1 MGGISS
7 MRRGDARWQGM
18 MTSDDKKKIRW
29 ACAFA
34 KPGIKK
40 KNYDKISFRTER
52 AFNVK
57 KNMILYSTYDLSGIK
72 QQKMRT
78 FTYRALQC
86 GVKYEK

>member
-40 KNYDKISFRTER
+40 KLRQNIILNRKGMQCEKKYDTIFHIRFIGHKTT
-52 AFNVK
+52 
-57 KNMILYSTYDLSGIK
+57 KNEDIYL
-72 QQKMRT
+72 
-78 FTYRALQC
+78 
-86 GVKYEK
+86 

>member
-40 KNYDKISFRTER
+40 KITTKYHFE
-52 AFNVK
+52 
-57 KNMILYSTYDLSGIK
+57 
-72 QQKMRT
+72 QKGHAM
-78 FTYRALQC
+78 
-86 GVKYEK
+86 